1 MNYEN
6 WCSRANPGYIIIVV
20 DQNEYMG
27 EVSSGGQTLAQRA
40 SNIVSNFLT
49 ELGIC
54 ETSGTTIPRKA
65 RIAIVGYGGITNSVT
80 IIHNRYMDD
89 LLCDDGLPIDTIWE
103 TISDH
108 AGGWINIECCKKRFV
123 EPTASGSVKVLDAFR
138 KVKSMI
144 IAETAFSKKVNKE
157 FDPVPIIL
165 HISTNICPIITNECF
180 QIVDSIKRTKLQD
193 GFPLLMNC
201 ILTKDESYE
210 LVYPHFI
217 QKDDAIINSFF
228 SLSSQIP
235 NTFIQGLRSLG
246 YYNISSISRALAV
259 NPDELHAL
267 DFGLMQF
274 GGSEPH
280 IYRFNN

>member
-27 EVSSGGQTLAQRA
+27 EVSSGGQTLSQKA
-40 SNIVSNFLT
+40 SWCVNMYLA
-49 ELGIC
+49 ELC
-54 ETSGTTIPRKA
+54 MRETLGTRTARKA
-65 RIAIVGYGGITNSVT
+65 RITIIGYGGVNNNVS
-80 IIHNRYMDD
+80 IIHNEYMDR
-89 LLCDDGLPIDTIWE
+89 LLCDNSIPRDTLVRKERIATGELVDINYEMPRYVSPI
-103 TISDH
+103 
-108 AGGWINIECCKKRFV
+108 ARGRVNAV
-123 EPTASGSVKVLDAFR
+123 DAFR

-144 IAETAFSKKVNKE
+144 IAETAFSKKLNKE

-193 GFPLLMNC
+193 GCPLLMNC

-217 QKDDAIINSFF
+217 QKDDAIIESFF
-228 SLSSQIP
+228 ALSSQIP
-235 NTFIQGLRSLG
+235 NTFIHGLHSFG
-246 YYNISSISRALAV
+246 YYNIESNSRALVV
-259 NPDELHAL
+259 NPVFYHAL

-274 GGSEPH
+274 GGSEPY
-280 IYRFNN
+280 IYR